1 MRSLSAFLHKYLAF
15 AQSVRGCFV
24 KGPALPGGR
33 FYLPRSLSC
42 LVALDGSMAYLGVD
56 ALVRT

>member
-1 MRSLSAFLHKYLAF
+1 MCSLSAFLHKYLGF
-15 AQSVRGCFV
+15 AQSVRRCFV
-24 KGPALPGGR
+24 KGPPLPGGR

-42 LVALDGSMAYLGVD
+42 LVALDRSMAYLGVD